1 MGAVVA
7 WRKDDVFPAAARPIH
22 DPWAVCVDHQAVHE
36 RLLNYGRWACDKMQT
51 GHCSSVEWQYDAG
64 GREVQPARVARAAV
78 LDAEVVFGALRQLPE
93 RERIVLNLWYVN
105 RRTPNRIA
113 MRAGVSPRDLPAV
126 LRSAR
131 QMLINL
137 LRRIGG

>member
-7 WRKDDVFPAAARPIH
+7 WRADDVAVGARPIH
-22 DPWAVCVDHQAVHE
+22 DPWAVSIDQEAVHE

-51 GHCSSVEWQYDAG
+51 GHCGSVEWQYDAG

-78 LDAEVVFGALRQLPE
+78 LDAEVVFGALRQLPQ

-131 QMLINL
+131 QMLINR

>member
-7 WRKDDVFPAAARPIH
+7 WRADDVAVGARPIH
-22 DPWAVCVDHQAVHE
+22 DPWAVSIDQEAVHE
-36 RLLNYGRWACDKMQT
+36 RLLNYGRWACDKMKT
-51 GHCSSVEWQYDAG
+51 GHCGSAEWQYDAG
-64 GREVQPARVARAAV
+64 GREAQPARVARAAV
-78 LDAEVVFGALRQLPE
+78 LDAEVIFGALRQLPQ

-131 QMLINL
+131 QMLINR

>member
-7 WRKDDVFPAAARPIH
+7 WRADDVAVGARPID
-22 DPWAVCVDHQAVHE
+22 DPWAVSVDHHGVHE

-51 GHCSSVEWQYDAG
+51 GHCNSVEWQYDAG
-64 GREVQPARVARAAV
+64 GREVQPARVARTAV
-78 LDAEVVFGALRQLPE
+78 LDAEVVFGALRQLPQ

-131 QMLINL
+131 QMLVNR
-137 LRRIGG
+137 LRRIVA

>member
-1 MGAVVA
+1 MGVIQA
-7 WRKDDVFPAAARPIH
+7 WRADDAGAAERVIH
-22 DPWAVCVDHQAVHE
+22 DPWLVAPDQQGVHN

-51 GHCSSVEWQYDAG
+51 GHCNSAEWQYDAG
-64 GREVQPARVARAAV
+64 GREAQPARVARAAV
-78 LDAEVVFGALRQLPE
+78 LDAEVIFGALRQLPQ

-131 QMLINL
+131 QMLINR
-137 LRRIGG
+137 LRRVGG

>member
-1 MGAVVA
+1 MGVIQA
-7 WRKDDVFPAAARPIH
+7 WRADDVGMAVRQIH
-22 DPWAVCVDHQAVHE
+22 DPWVVPFDQAAVHE

-64 GREVQPARVARAAV
+64 GREVQPARVALAAV
-78 LDAEVVFGALRQLPE
+78 LDAEVVFGALRQLPQ

-131 QMLINL
+131 QMLINR
-137 LRRIGG
+137 LRRVGG

>member
-1 MGAVVA
+1 MGVIQA
-7 WRKDDVFPAAARPIH
+7 WRADDAGVAGRVIH
-22 DPWAVCVDHQAVHE
+22 DPWAVGCDQQAVHE

-78 LDAEVVFGALRQLPE
+78 LDAEVIFGALRQLPE

-113 MRAGVSPRDLPAV
+113 MRAGVSPRDLPVV

-131 QMLINL
+131 QMLINR
-137 LRRIGG
+137 LRRVGG

>member
-7 WRKDDVFPAAARPIH
+7 WRAGDVSTVVREIH
-22 DPWAVCVDHQAVHE
+22 DPYRVEYDHEAVHE
-36 RLLNYGRWACDKMQT
+36 RLMNYGRWACDKMQT

-64 GREVQPARVARAAV
+64 GREVQPARVAHAAV
-78 LDAEVVFGALRQLPE
+78 LDAEVIFGALRQLPE

-113 MRAGVSPRDLPAV
+113 MRAGVSPRDLPVV

-131 QMLINL
+131 QMLINR
-137 LRRIGG
+137 LRRVGG

>member
-7 WRKDDVFPAAARPIH
+7 WRADDVSAAVRPIH
-22 DPWAVCVDHQAVHE
+22 DPWAVSIDQEAVHE
-36 RLLNYGRWACDKMQT
+36 RLLNYGRWACDKMQS
-51 GHCSSVEWQYDAG
+51 GHCSSIEWQYDAG
-64 GREVQPARVARAAV
+64 GREAQPARVARAAV
-78 LDAEVVFGALRQLPE
+78 LDAEVVFGALRQLPQ

-131 QMLINL
+131 QMLINR